1 MGTHPIFE
9 SDFDCLTENMVV
21 DQDRPRLT
29 ERDFDSMSRAELWQA
44 YQKLESYLHDV
55 DETEERMNKQLAEAA
70 KRENVLVLRLSAREQ
85 ELQDVAAVAVKYRQ
99 QQASA
104 ATLRKTMLDPAIN
117 HLFLK
122 MKTELKET
130 KEKLESATSEL
141 AAWKFTPDSQ
151 TGKKLM
157 ARVRTLIQE
166 NQDLGNQLSSGN
178 LAVLESK
185 LQLQEK
191 KNTELTKAQASTD
204 EFIIQLDE
212 EVEAMQATIMSLKA
226 KLEQSDNKVKDL
238 ESQLEGRSPD
248 EKKELKTEANDEASA
263 TTYYTPEQL
272 SGYYDQLISAGY
284 MTKEQA
290 QTALDQAKSQ
300 INEDGLVPVTFA
312 KNQKE
317 DDMKSEK

>member
-9 SDFDCLTENMVV
+9 SDFDCLTDSDRKSEM
-21 DQDRPRLT
+21 DRDSDRPRLT
-29 ERDFDSMSRAELWQA
+29 ERDFDNMSRTELWQA

-99 QQASA
+99 QQASG

-122 MKTELKET
+122 MKTELKDT
-130 KEKLESATSEL
+130 KEKLESAQSEL
-141 AAWKFTPDSQ
+141 NAWKFTPDSQ

-166 NQDLGNQLSSGN
+166 NQELGKQLSSGTV
-178 LAVLESK
+178 AMLESK

-191 KNTELTKAQASTD
+191 KNAELTSAQADTD
-204 EFIIQLDE
+204 AFVLQLDE
-212 EVEAMQATIMSLKA
+212 EVEGMQAKIMSLEAQLNKA
-226 KLEQSDNKVKDL
+226 NQQIKE
-238 ESQLEGRSPD
+238 LEGKSSTDPKAEVKPD
-248 EKKELKTEANDEASA
+248 SAEASA
-263 TTYYTPEQL
+263 SAYYTPEQL

-290 QTALDQAKSQ
+290 KEALDQAKSQ

-317 DDMKSEK
+317 DDIK

>member
-9 SDFDCLTENMVV
+9 SDFDCLTDSDRKSEM
-21 DQDRPRLT
+21 DRDSDRPRLT
-29 ERDFDSMSRAELWQA
+29 ERDFDNMSRMELWQA

-99 QQASA
+99 QQASG

-122 MKTELKET
+122 MKTELKDT
-130 KEKLESATSEL
+130 KEKLESAQSEL
-141 AAWKFTPDSQ
+141 NAWKFTPDSQ

-166 NQDLGNQLSSGN
+166 NQELGKQLSSGTV
-178 LAVLESK
+178 AMLESK

-191 KNTELTKAQASTD
+191 KNAELTSAQADTD
-204 EFIIQLDE
+204 AFVLQLDE
-212 EVEAMQATIMSLKA
+212 EVEGMQAKIMSLEAQLNKA
-226 KLEQSDNKVKDL
+226 NQQIKE
-238 ESQLEGRSPD
+238 LEGKSTTD
-248 EKKELKTEANDEASA
+248 CKTEVKPDGNEASA
-263 TTYYTPEQL
+263 SAYYTPEQL

-290 QTALDQAKSQ
+290 KEALDQAKSQ

-317 DDMKSEK
+317 DDIKKE

>member
-1 MGTHPIFE
+1 MDRD
-9 SDFDCLTENMVV
+9 S
-21 DQDRPRLT
+21 DRPRLT
-29 ERDFDSMSRAELWQA
+29 ERDFDNMSRTELWQA

-99 QQASA
+99 QQASG

-122 MKTELKET
+122 MKTELKDT
-130 KEKLESATSEL
+130 KEKLESAQSEL
-141 AAWKFTPDSQ
+141 NAWKFTPDSQ

-166 NQDLGNQLSSGN
+166 NQELGKQLSSGTV
-178 LAVLESK
+178 AMLESK

-191 KNTELTKAQASTD
+191 KNAELTSAQADTD
-204 EFIIQLDE
+204 AFVLQLDE
-212 EVEAMQATIMSLKA
+212 EVEGMQAKIMS
-226 KLEQSDNKVKDL
+226 L
-238 ESQLEGRSPD
+238 ESQLN
-248 EKKELKTEANDEASA
+248 KANQQIKELEGKSSGDNKAEVKPDSTEASA
-263 TTYYTPEQL
+263 SAYYTPEQL

-290 QTALDQAKSQ
+290 KEALDQAKSQ

-317 DDMKSEK
+317 DDIKKE

>member
-1 MGTHPIFE
+1 
-9 SDFDCLTENMVV
+9 V
-21 DQDRPRLT
+21 
-29 ERDFDSMSRAELWQA
+29 
-44 YQKLESYLHDV
+44 
-55 DETEERMNKQLAEAA
+55 
-70 KRENVLVLRLSAREQ
+70 
-85 ELQDVAAVAVKYRQ
+85 
-99 QQASA
+99 
-104 ATLRKTMLDPAIN
+104 TLRKTMLDPAIN

-178 LAVLESK
+178 LAMLESK

-191 KNTELTKAQASTD
+191 KNAELLKTQNSTN
-204 EFIIQLDE
+204 EFVLQLDE
-212 EVEAMQATIMSLKA
+212 EVEGMQATIMSLKS
-226 KLEQSDNKVKDL
+226 KLEQANNRVKEL
-238 ESQLEGRSPD
+238 EGELEGRSPE
-248 EKKELKTEANDEASA
+248 EKKDAKTESTDESSA

-272 SGYYDQLISAGY
+272 SEYYDQLISAGY

-290 QTALDQAKSQ
+290 QNALDQAKSQ

>member
-9 SDFDCLTENMVV
+9 SDFDCLTEKMVV

-99 QQASA
+99 QQASG

-122 MKTELKET
+122 MKTELKDT
-130 KEKLESATSEL
+130 KEKLESAQSEL
-141 AAWKFTPDSQ
+141 NAWKFTPDSQ

-166 NQDLGNQLSSGN
+166 NQELGKQLSSGTV
-178 LAVLESK
+178 AMLESK

-191 KNTELTKAQASTD
+191 KNAELTSAQADTD
-204 EFIIQLDE
+204 AFVLQLDE
-212 EVEAMQATIMSLKA
+212 EVEGMQAKIMSLEA
-226 KLEQSDNKVKDL
+226 QLNKPN
-238 ESQLEGRSPD
+238 QQI
-248 EKKELKTEANDEASA
+248 KELGGN
-263 TTYYTPEQL
+263 PQP
-272 SGYYDQLISAGY
+272 I
-284 MTKEQA
+284 TKLKSSPKA
-290 QTALDQAKSQ
+290 QKLPP
-300 INEDGLVPVTFA
+300 VP
-312 KNQKE
+312 
-317 DDMKSEK
+317 